1 MKKLLLL
8 VGTVVSM
15 NSYAQVTLFQDDF
28 ESGAGNWML
37 NGGTGNNQWT
47 VNNTYIGDDFGIV
60 NDTPDE
66 PGTFNGGVNSYYMH
80 IYNTDLCSI
89 ANGCNANF
97 DTGSSSNQS
106 ATQSS
111 PVSTSGFNNV
121 TLEFYYL
128 CAGAAGTSYGVAE
141 YSTDGGTTWSAAGS
155 QYSGVSSWTPVTIT
169 NAAFNNQSS
178 LKFRF
183 RWQNGSAGSDPAFAV
198 DEVKLT
204 GTQGNFVSLATG
216 AIPTNSFCSNTSTNI
231 TINFVATGSVNSGN
245 QYLAKL
251 SDASGSFA
259 SPLTIGTLTSTTTGS
274 LSINATV
281 PSGLPAGN
289 AYKVRVD
296 ASDPNTVG
304 AVSASTLTVNAPPT
318 VSFISLPASGV
329 ICSGQSATI
338 QASGG
343 NSYSW
348 SPSGS
353 LNNSNTATVSAN
365 PTSTTTY
372 TVIVTAQTG
381 CSATGTF
388 TLQVDNC
395 ASLTENSEVQLT
407 LYPNPAKDEL
417 FIQLPEN
424 DSFRDMKITD
434 LSGRTV
440 KQFNELMTK
449 IDISEF
455 ISGSYILLISGDQ
468 GTIRKTFIKE

>member
-8 VGTVVSM
+8 VGTIVSM

-28 ESGAGNWML
+28 ESGSGNWTL
-37 NGGTGNNQWT
+37 NGGSGNNQWI
-47 VNNTYIGDDFGIV
+47 VNNTFIGDDYGIV
-60 NDTPDE
+60 SDTPDE
-66 PGTFNGGVNSYYMH
+66 PGTFNGGANSYYLH

-111 PVSTSGFNNV
+111 PVSTTGFNNV
-121 TLEFYYL
+121 TLQFYYL
-128 CAGAAGTSYGVAE
+128 CAGASGTSYGVVE
-141 YSTDGGTTWSAAGS
+141 YSTDNGGTWAAAGA
-155 QYSGVSSWTPVTIT
+155 QYSGVTSWTPVSIT

-183 RWQNGSAGSDPAFAV
+183 RWQNGSAGNDPAFSV

-204 GTQGNFVSLATG
+204 GQQGNFVSLSTA
-216 AIPTNSFCSNTSTNI
+216 AIGSNSFCSNTSANI
-231 TINFVATGSVNSGN
+231 TVNFTATGAVNSGN

-259 SPLTIGTLTSTTTGS
+259 SPLTIGTLTSTSTGS
-274 LSINATV
+274 LSINATI
-281 PSGLPAGN
+281 PSGLAAGN
-289 AYKVRVD
+289 GYKIRVD
-296 ASDPNTVG
+296 ASDPSTVG
-304 AVSASTLTVNAPPT
+304 SVSSTTITISSPPT

-343 NSYSW
+343 NAYSW

-353 LNNSNTATVSAN
+353 LSNSNTSTVTAN
-365 PTSTTTY
+365 PTTTTTY

-395 ASLTENSEVQLT
+395 ASISENSEIEWT
-407 LYPNPAKDEL
+407 IYPNPASDEL
-417 FIQLPEN
+417 FIQLPVN
-424 DSFRDMKITD
+424 GSFQNMSITD

-440 KQFNELMTK
+440 KAFSSLETQIDINELR
-449 IDISEF
+449 
-455 ISGSYILLISGDQ
+455 SGSYILLLSGEH
-468 GTIRKTFIKE
+468 GTIQKTFIRQ